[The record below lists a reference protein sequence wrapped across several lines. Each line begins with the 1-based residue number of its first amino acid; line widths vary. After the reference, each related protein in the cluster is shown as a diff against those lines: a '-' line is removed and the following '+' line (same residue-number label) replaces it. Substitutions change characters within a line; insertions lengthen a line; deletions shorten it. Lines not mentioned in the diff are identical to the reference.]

1 MGFSKHGV
9 PGPPRVLGL
18 LAAAKPLLT
27 VDPNSRQKN
36 GGNSTLEMNA
46 IVLIVKKNILNIV
59 LLNFYKSLKNKP
71 SIVVY
76 Q

>member
-1 MGFSKHGV
+1 
-9 PGPPRVLGL
+9 
-18 LAAAKPLLT
+18 
-27 VDPNSRQKN
+27 
-36 GGNSTLEMNA
+36 MNA